1 MVFLGKVQGWDLVWG
16 LLAEL
21 AWALAFIVLAR
32 LLYRVGLRRYS
43 AYGG

>member
-1 MVFLGKVQGWDLVWG
+1 VYG

-21 AWALAFIVLAR
+21 AWALAFTVLAR
-32 LLYRVGLRRYS
+32 TLYRLGLRRYS